1 MAIYINTNQNVQ
13 IQYEISS
20 IADRLLA
27 YLIDVLVIAGISIGV
42 IFLGMAIEDE
52 IIVLLLFAVIFF
64 YHLICEL
71 FMNGQSVGK
80 RSRGIRVMK
89 RDGNSASFSSYFL
102 RFLLRPIDSLY
113 GLGLAIIFF
122 TDHNQRL
129 GDLAAGTV
137 VVNLNSED
145 ELKRQ
150 INEEMNINPHEG
162 IKYMEV
168 NQLTEEEVNIIRT
181 ILRNRAEDKKH
192 HVVQELAQKVSKKIN
207 VDYDKDWAYYFL
219 QRLIQD
225 YHKTHT
231 QV

>member
-20 IADRLLA
+20 IGDRLLA
-27 YLIDVLVIAGISIGV
+27 YLIDFLVIAGISIGIV
-42 IFLGMAIEDE
+42 FLGMAIGNDL
-52 IIVLLLFAVIFF
+52 VVFLFFAVVFF

-71 FMNGQSVGK
+71 FMDGQSVGK

-89 RDGNSASFSSYFL
+89 RNGDSASFSSYFL

-113 GLGLAIIFF
+113 GLGLAVIFF

-137 VVNLNSED
+137 LVKVKSED

-150 INEEMNINPHEG
+150 ITEEMNINPHEG
-162 IKYMEV
+162 IKYSGV
-168 NQLTEEEVNIIRT
+168 TQLTAEEVKIIRT
-181 ILRNRAEDKKH
+181 ILRNRVGDKAH
-192 HVVQELAQKVSKKIN
+192 PVVQELAQKVAEKIN
-207 VDYDKDWAYYFL
+207 AEYDKDWAYYFL
-219 QRLIQD
+219 QRLLQD
-225 YHKTHT
+225 YHKAHAEA
-231 QV
+231 